1 MAPQTQ
7 LGGKVGADT
16 ARWIASVVVEGWKR
30 NIRMCDLPQLIRRS
44 TMLVRLQGAAIE
56 SNEDSMVAPCMQLGG
71 SFALD
76 CCPAYLD
83 TLPVN
88 TPAQP
93 VNVERLP
100 TELREADFVVTTPFC
115 AGVARAMAAALG
127 KPLVVVTAN
136 PDIGLTLERRLRNGR
151 VNAVIADV
159 RFAERM
165 RSAYG
170 GIYKEQLRIV
180 LADDSEAVAALDPF
194 QPVILTD
201 AAHRRLGNM
210 SRSELVPHSPC
221 ISAESAQTVAELLIR
236 LNLEAEGA

>member
-1 MAPQTQ
+1 MH
-7 LGGKVGADT
+7 
-16 ARWIASVVVEGWKR
+16 
-30 NIRMCDLPQLIRRS
+30 
-44 TMLVRLQGAAIE
+44 
-56 SNEDSMVAPCMQLGG
+56 
-71 SFALD
+71 
-76 CCPAYLD
+76 
-83 TLPVN
+83 

-210 SRSELVPHSPC
+210 SRSELVPHSPH
-221 ISAESAQTVAELLIR
+221 ELS
-236 LNLEAEGA
+236 GG